1 MKRWRDHI
9 LSIVRILLLTPFLLT
24 PSLLFSQSRL
34 DSIRRM
40 LEQAPVQE
48 KVYLHLDNN
57 CYYKG
62 DTIWYKSYVVRADN
76 LDYTDMS
83 HILYVELLSP
93 DGLVVERQNII
104 VSPDGYGD
112 GNFALKDSLYSGYYE
127 LRAYTRWML
136 NFRVTEHPYGR
147 KDREYFYN
155 RQMARDFFRQ
165 FGTVYSRVV
174 PVYERPDSVGDYAQK
189 YIVNRPKTRIEK
201 ELKEDLKVNFYPEG
215 GHLIAGTRCRIA
227 FEVHDEEGQQVDIEG
242 AVRIPGRSDSL
253 RISTIH
259 QGRGVFTVD
268 VPQDGRLKARFTYHG
283 KDYRFE
289 LPKTEDVGCA
299 LQLDAIGHELIAD
312 ISLQGFPAGRSF
324 AVAVLCRGVLKSFQT
339 ITNSPQQGHHTSS
352 PFTLHSLQIDT
363 SLLPTGVNDL
373 IVLDDDGH
381 LLADRLFFVNH
392 HDYDVNPVT
401 VTGLQSEYQPFE
413 AVNLQFQAPTTMRHL
428 SISVRDGANEEL
440 TYDTGTIMTD
450 LLLSSELKGF
460 IAYPDYYF
468 EADDDEHRRALD
480 LLMMVQGWRRYD
492 FGEITSGERLRYQ
505 PEKYMTVEGSV
516 WPVGNSEDVRPDE
529 VRYWAMGIF
538 GYSPSVEEASSTEMV
553 SEESGSEMVSGM
565 NRYEATT
572 PTDLVTQQQEGTIQ
586 VEQVGTA
593 IYVQDPEQPT
603 SAFDPFFGVDN
614 RALSKPVTLEAE
626 LVFPDDIA
634 TVQLETDAGGHFV
647 FDIPAYYGQA
657 ILFLRATKSGLSEE
671 KRQKKLNKGR
681 LDETAWPDY
690 YVKRD
695 LFFPVFAKKYD
706 YYQCHVPE
714 IASGTAFDDYTVADT
729 ARLSKMDQ
737 TLREVKVKG
746 KRHRGRHAI
755 DYSKPAYVYDAVD
768 LYNLVTDRGLSFG
781 RFESQKFP
789 MQIVYALLGNY
800 NSERAL
806 QVAARLNDQELTP
819 YVFYRNFD
827 PGPTVMEQFRS
838 DIWIYDRIKLNRQD
852 EIRLFTDFELRNEDR
867 PVPMQSTVADVT
879 LDYMLLPDDSK
890 RYTFRDRRI
899 ILDGMYEPAD
909 FYHPDYSH
917 RPLDAD
923 MKDYR
928 RTLYWNPNAR
938 SDAEG
943 RFTATF
949 YNNGKETRI
958 KMSAAGVTP
967 DGCLLYSE

>member
-1 MKRWRDHI
+1 MKRI
-9 LSIVRILLLTPFLLT
+9 IYLILLL
-24 PSLLFSQSRL
+24 SLLVGLAVPTAAEASPVSSPSVSASSARL

-40 LEQAPVQE
+40 LEQAPIQE

-112 GNFALKDSLYSGYYE
+112 GNFTLKDSLYSGYYE

-174 PVYERPDSVGDYAQK
+174 PVYERPDSAGDYAQK

-215 GHLIAGTRCRIA
+215 GHLIAGSRCRVA

-253 RISTIH
+253 RIRTTH
-259 QGRGVFTVD
+259 QGRGVFMVD
-268 VPQDGRLKARFTYHG
+268 VPQDGRLKARFNYHG
-283 KDYRFE
+283 KDYRFD
-289 LPKTEDVGCA
+289 LPKAEDVGCA
-299 LQLDAIGHELIAD
+299 LQLDAIGPELAAE

-339 ITNSPQQGHHTSS
+339 FTNSPQQSNHTSS
-352 PFTLHSLQIDT
+352 LFTLHTLIDA

-373 IVLDDDGH
+373 IVLDDEGR

-392 HDYDVNPVT
+392 HDVDLQPVT
-401 VTGLQSEYQPFE
+401 VSGQQTEYQPFE
-413 AVNLQFQAPTTMRHL
+413 PVTLEFQAPTTMKHL

-460 IAYPDYYF
+460 VAYPDYYF
-468 EADDDEHRRALD
+468 EADDAEHRQALD

-492 FGEITSGERLRYQ
+492 FAEITSGEPLRYK
-505 PEKYMTVEGSV
+505 PEQYMTVEGSV
-516 WPVGNSEDVRPDE
+516 WPVGDSEDVRPDE

-538 GYSPSVEEASSTEMV
+538 GYSPSVEEANNSEIV
-553 SEESGSEMVSGM
+553 SEESGSEMVDGM

-572 PTDLVTQQQEGTIQ
+572 PDGLVAQQQEGTIQ

-614 RALSKPVTLEAE
+614 RGLHKPVTLEAE

-634 TVQLETDAGGHFV
+634 TIKMETDAGGHFA

-657 ILFLRATKSGLSEE
+657 ILFLRAIKSDLSEE

-681 LDETAWPDY
+681 LDETAWPDF

-714 IASGTAFDDYTVADT
+714 VASGTAFDDYTLLDT

-789 MQIVYALLGNY
+789 MQIAYALLGNY

-879 LDYMLLPDDSK
+879 LDYMLLPDDAK

-928 RTLYWNPNAR
+928 RTLYWNPNAQL
-938 SDAEG
+938 DADG

-949 YNNGKETRI
+949 YNNGKPTRI
-958 KMSAAGVTP
+958 KVSIAGI
-967 DGCLLYSE
+967 GK

>member
-1 MKRWRDHI
+1 MLIRWIIRRLPI
-9 LSIVRILLLTPFLLT
+9 WVTLIGLLCPVRAI
-24 PSLLFSQSRL
+24 SQARL
-34 DSIRRM
+34 DSIRQL
-40 LEQAPVQE
+40 LENAPVQE

-83 HILYVELLSP
+83 RILYVELLSP

-112 GNFALKDSLYSGYYE
+112 GNFVLKDSLYSGYYE

-136 NFRVTEHPYGR
+136 NFRVTEHNYGR

-155 RQMARDFFRQ
+155 KEMARDFFRQ

-174 PVYERPDSVGDYAQK
+174 PVYERPDSAGDYTQK
-189 YIVNRPKTRIEK
+189 YIVSRPKTRIEK
-201 ELKEDLKVNFYPEG
+201 ELKEDLLVNFYPEG
-215 GHLIAGTRCRIA
+215 GHLVAGTRCRVA
-227 FEVHDEEGQQVDIEG
+227 FEVHDEEGQQIDIEG
-242 AVRIPGRSDSL
+242 AVRVGDRNDSL
-253 RISTIH
+253 RIHTTH

-268 VPQDGRLKARFTYHG
+268 VPQDGRLRARFTYHG
-283 KDYRFE
+283 KDYRFD
-289 LPKTEDVGCA
+289 LPKAEAVGCA
-299 LQLDAIGHELIAD
+299 LRLDATGSELTAEL
-312 ISLQGFPAGRSF
+312 SPQGFPVGRSF
-324 AVAVLCRGVLKSFQT
+324 AVAVLCRGVLKSFRT
-339 ITNSPQQGHHTSS
+339 IAGGGRIN
-352 PFTLHSLQIDT
+352 LNT
-363 SLLPTGVNDL
+363 SLFPTGVNDL
-373 IVLDDDGH
+373 IVLDEDGR

-392 HDYDVNPVT
+392 HDYDLQPVT
-401 VTGLQSEYQPFE
+401 VSGLQSEYQPFE
-413 AVNLQFQAPTTMRHL
+413 AVNLQFQAPADMKHI

-460 IAYPDYYF
+460 VAYPDYYF
-468 EADDDEHRRALD
+468 EADDAEHRQTLD

-492 FGEITSGERLRYQ
+492 FAEITSGEKLRYE
-505 PEKYMTVEGSV
+505 PEQYMTVEGSV
-516 WPVGNSEDVRPDE
+516 WPVGDSDEIHPDE
-529 VRYWAMGIF
+529 VRYWPMGIF
-538 GYSPSVEEASSTEMV
+538 GYSPSVEEANTSSIV
-553 SEESGSEMVSGM
+553 DQESGSDMVSGL

-572 PTDLVTQQQEGTIQ
+572 PNDLVSRSQDGSIEL
-586 VEQVGTA
+586 EQVGTA
-593 IYVQDPEQPT
+593 IYVQDQT
-603 SAFDPFFGVDN
+603 DAKSAFDPFFGVDN
-614 RALSKPVTLEAE
+614 KGLRKPVTLEGE
-626 LVFPDDIA
+626 LVFNDDIA
-634 TVQLETDAGGHFV
+634 TVKMETDAGGHFV

-657 ILFLRATKSGLSEE
+657 ILFLRASKSTLSEE
-671 KRQKKLNKGR
+671 KRQKRLNKGM
-681 LDETAWPDY
+681 LDETAWPDF

-706 YYQCHVPE
+706 YYQCHVSE
-714 IASGTAFDDYTVADT
+714 IASGTPFDDYTLLDT
-729 ARLSKMDQ
+729 ARLSKMDA

-781 RFESQKFP
+781 HFEPQKFP
-789 MQIVYALLGNY
+789 MQIAYALLGNY

-806 QVAARLNDQELTP
+806 QVMARINDQELTP
-819 YVFYRNFD
+819 YVFYRNYD

-838 DIWIYDRIKLNRQD
+838 DMWVYDRIKLNRQN

-879 LDYMLLPDDSK
+879 LDYMLMPDDSK
-890 RYTFRDRRI
+890 RYTYRDRRI

-909 FYHPDYSH
+909 FYHPDYS
-917 RPLDAD
+917 RKPLDAEI
-923 MKDYR
+923 KDYR
-928 RTLYWNPNAR
+928 RTLYWNPNAKL
-938 SDAEG
+938 DADG

-949 YNNGKETRI
+949 YNNGKPTRI
-958 KMSAAGVTP
+958 KISTAGVI
-967 DGCLLYSE
+967 CCK

>member
-1 MKRWRDHI
+1 MC
-9 LSIVRILLLTPFLLT
+9 VLLATT
-24 PSLLFSQSRL
+24 VKASSQARL
-34 DSIRRM
+34 DSIRAL
-40 LEQAPVQE
+40 LENAPVQE

-76 LDYTDMS
+76 LGYTDMS

-136 NFRVTEHPYGR
+136 NFRVTEHDYGR

-155 RQMARDFFRQ
+155 KEMARDFFRQ

-174 PVYERPDSVGDYAQK
+174 PVYERPDSAGEYAQK
-189 YIVNRPKTRIEK
+189 YIVSRPKTRIEK
-201 ELKEDLKVNFYPEG
+201 ELKEDLLVNFYPEG
-215 GHLIAGTRCRIA
+215 GHLIAGTRCRVA

-242 AVRIPGRSDSL
+242 AIRIPGRSDSL
-253 RISTIH
+253 RIRTTH

-268 VPQDGRLKARFTYHG
+268 VPQDGRLRARFTYHG
-283 KDYRFE
+283 KDYRFD
-289 LPKTEDVGCA
+289 LPKTENVGCA
-299 LQLDAIGHELIAD
+299 LRLDATSPELSVEIEPHGFSAD
-312 ISLQGFPAGRSF
+312 RSF
-324 AVAVLCRGVLKSFQT
+324 AIAVLCRGVLKYFQPIT
-339 ITNSPQQGHHTSS
+339 ISPQQGNHPSS
-352 PFTLHSLQIDT
+352 LFPLPS

-373 IVLDDDGH
+373 IVLDDEGR

-401 VTGLQSEYQPFE
+401 VTGMQSEYQPFE
-413 AVNLQFQAPTTMRHL
+413 AVSLQFQAPANMKHL

-460 IAYPDYYF
+460 VAYPDYYF
-468 EADDDEHRRALD
+468 ESDDAEHREALD

-492 FGEITSGERLRYQ
+492 FAEITSGEPLRYE
-505 PEKYMTVEGSV
+505 PEQYMTVEGSV
-516 WPVGNSEDVRPDE
+516 WPVGDSNEIYPDE
-529 VRYWAMGIF
+529 VRYWPMGIF
-538 GYSPSVEEASSTEMV
+538 GYTPSLEMANDSDIVDEEKGSQMV
-553 SEESGSEMVSGM
+553 RGL

-572 PTDLVTQQQEGTIQ
+572 PDDLLAQQQEGTIEL
-586 VEQVGTA
+586 EQVGSA
-593 IYVQDPEQPT
+593 IYVTDDTEAK
-603 SAFDPFFGVDN
+603 SAFDPFFGIDHK
-614 RALSKPVTLEAE
+614 ALHKPVTIEGE

-634 TVQLETDAGGHFV
+634 TIRMETDLRGHFV

-657 ILFLRATKSGLSEE
+657 ILFLRASKTDLSEE
-671 KRQKKLNKGR
+671 KRQKKLDKGR
-681 LDETAWPDY
+681 LDETAFPDF

-695 LFFPVFAKKYD
+695 LFYPVFAKKYD
-706 YYQCHVPE
+706 YYQCHVPA
-714 IASGTAFDDYTVADT
+714 ISSGTAFDDYTLADT

-737 TLREVKVKG
+737 TLKEVKVKG
-746 KRHRGRHAI
+746 RRRHGRHAI
-755 DYSKPAYVYDAVD
+755 DYSKPAYVYDAVN

-781 RFESQKFP
+781 RFEPRKFP
-789 MQIVYALLGNY
+789 MQIAYALLGNY

-806 QVAARLNDQELTP
+806 QVMARLNDQELTP
-819 YVFYRNFD
+819 YVFYRNYD

-838 DIWIYDRIKLNRQD
+838 NIWVFDRIKLNRQD

-867 PVPMQSTVADVT
+867 PVPMQSTVPDVT
-879 LDYMLLPDDSK
+879 LDYMLMPDDAK

-899 ILDGMYEPAD
+899 ILDGMYEPDD

-928 RTLYWNPNAR
+928 RTLYWNPNAQL
-938 SDAEG
+938 DADG

-949 YNNGKETRI
+949 YNNGKPTRI
-958 KMSAAGVTP
+958 KISTAGVIS
-967 DGCLLYSE
+967 CK

>member
-1 MKRWRDHI
+1 
-9 LSIVRILLLTPFLLT
+9 
-24 PSLLFSQSRL
+24 
-34 DSIRRM
+34 
-40 LEQAPVQE
+40 
-48 KVYLHLDNN
+48 
-57 CYYKG
+57 
-62 DTIWYKSYVVRADN
+62 
-76 LDYTDMS
+76 MS

-136 NFRVTEHPYGR
+136 NFRVTEHSYGR
-147 KDREYFYN
+147 KDREFFYN
-155 RQMARDFFRQ
+155 KEMAHDFFRQ

-174 PVYERPDSVGDYAQK
+174 PVYERPDSAGDYTQK

-201 ELKEDLKVNFYPEG
+201 ELKEDLLVNFYPEG
-215 GHLIAGTRCRIA
+215 GHLIAGTRCRVA
-227 FEVHDEEGQQVDIEG
+227 FEVHDEEGRQVDIEG
-242 AVRIPGRSDSL
+242 AVRVGDKTDSL
-253 RISTIH
+253 RIRTNH

-268 VPQDGRLKARFTYHG
+268 VPTDGRLRARFTYHG
-283 KDYRFE
+283 KDYRFN
-289 LPKTEDVGCA
+289 LPKAEDVGCA
-299 LQLDAIGHELIAD
+299 LRLDAIGSELTAEIAP
-312 ISLQGFPAGRSF
+312 QGFPIDHIF

-339 ITNSPQQGHHTSS
+339 VTGGGRL
-352 PFTLHSLQIDT
+352 TLDASLF
-363 SLLPTGVNDL
+363 PTGVNDL
-373 IVLDDDGH
+373 IVLDEDGR

-413 AVNLQFQAPTTMRHL
+413 AVTLQFQAPAAMKHL
-428 SISVRDGANEEL
+428 SISVRDGANEEP

-460 IAYPDYYF
+460 VAYPDYYF
-468 EADDDEHRRALD
+468 EVDDAEHRQALD

-492 FGEITSGERLRYQ
+492 FAEITSGERLRYE
-505 PEKYMTVEGSV
+505 PEQYMTVEGSV
-516 WPVGNSEDVRPDE
+516 WPVGDSDEIHPDE

-538 GYSPSVEEASSTEMV
+538 GYSPSVEEANDSDLV
-553 SEESGSEMVSGM
+553 DQESGSEMVTGM

-572 PTDLVTQQQEGTIQ
+572 PDGLVAQQQEGTIQ

-603 SAFDPFFGVDN
+603 SAFDPFFGIDN
-614 RALSKPVTLEAE
+614 KGLRKPVTLEGE

-634 TVQLETDAGGHFV
+634 TVKMETDAGGHFV

-657 ILFLRATKSGLSEE
+657 ILFLRASKSDLSEE
-671 KRQKKLNKGR
+671 KRQKKLNKGM
-681 LDETAWPDY
+681 LDETAWPDF

-706 YYQCHVPE
+706 YYQCHQPE
-714 IASGTAFDDYTVADT
+714 LTAGTAFDDYTLLDT

-746 KRHRGRHAI
+746 KLHRGRHAI

-781 RFESQKFP
+781 RFEPRKFP
-789 MQIVYALLGNY
+789 MQIAYALLGNY

-806 QVAARLNDQELTP
+806 QVMARLNDQELTP
-819 YVFYRNFD
+819 YVFFRNYD

-838 DIWIYDRIKLNRQD
+838 DMWVYDRIKLNRQH

-917 RPLDAD
+917 MSFNAD
-923 MKDYR
+923 VKDYR

-938 SDAEG
+938 LNDEG
-943 RFTATF
+943 RFTASF
-949 YNNGKETRI
+949 YNNGKPTRI
-958 KMSAAGVTP
+958 KISTAGISSQTR
-967 DGCLLYSE
+967 

>member
-1 MKRWRDHI
+1 MLIRWIIRRLPI
-9 LSIVRILLLTPFLLT
+9 WVTLIGLLCPVRAI
-24 PSLLFSQSRL
+24 SQARL
-34 DSIRRM
+34 DSIRQM
-40 LEQAPVQE
+40 LENAPVQE

-83 HILYVELLSP
+83 RILYVELLSP

-112 GNFALKDSLYSGYYE
+112 GNFVLKDSLYSGYYE

-136 NFRVTEHPYGR
+136 NFRVTEHNYGR

-155 RQMARDFFRQ
+155 KEMARDFFRQ

-174 PVYERPDSVGDYAQK
+174 PVYERPDSAGDYTQK
-189 YIVNRPKTRIEK
+189 YIVSRPKTRIEK
-201 ELKEDLKVNFYPEG
+201 ELKEDLLVNFYPEG
-215 GHLIAGTRCRIA
+215 GHLVAGTRCRIA
-227 FEVHDEEGQQVDIEG
+227 FEVHDEEGQQIDIEG
-242 AVRIPGRSDSL
+242 AVRVGDRNDSL
-253 RISTIH
+253 RIHTTH

-268 VPQDGRLKARFTYHG
+268 VPQDGRLRARFTYHG
-283 KDYRFE
+283 KDYRFD
-289 LPKTEDVGCA
+289 LPKAEAVGCA
-299 LQLDAIGHELIAD
+299 LRLDATGSELTAEL
-312 ISLQGFPAGRSF
+312 SPQGFPVGRSF
-324 AVAVLCRGVLKSFQT
+324 AVAVLCRGVLKSFRT
-339 ITNSPQQGHHTSS
+339 IAGGGRIN
-352 PFTLHSLQIDT
+352 LNT
-363 SLLPTGVNDL
+363 SLFPTGVNDL
-373 IVLDDDGH
+373 IVLDEDGR

-392 HDYDVNPVT
+392 HDYDLQPVT
-401 VTGLQSEYQPFE
+401 VSGLQSEYQPFE
-413 AVNLQFQAPTTMRHL
+413 AVNLQFQAPADMKHI

-460 IAYPDYYF
+460 VAYPDYYF
-468 EADDDEHRRALD
+468 EADDAEHRQTLD

-492 FGEITSGERLRYQ
+492 FAEITSGEKLRYE
-505 PEKYMTVEGSV
+505 PEQYMTVEGSV
-516 WPVGNSEDVRPDE
+516 WPVGDSDEIHPDE
-529 VRYWAMGIF
+529 VRYWPMGIF
-538 GYSPSVEEASSTEMV
+538 GYSPSVEEANTSSIV
-553 SEESGSEMVSGM
+553 DQESGSDMVSGL

-572 PTDLVTQQQEGTIQ
+572 PNDLVSRSQDGSIEL
-586 VEQVGTA
+586 EQVGTA
-593 IYVQDPEQPT
+593 IYVQDQT
-603 SAFDPFFGVDN
+603 DAKSAFDPFFGVDN
-614 RALSKPVTLEAE
+614 KGLRKPVTLEGE
-626 LVFPDDIA
+626 LVFNDDIA
-634 TVQLETDAGGHFV
+634 TVKMETDAGGHFV

-657 ILFLRATKSGLSEE
+657 ILFLRASKSSLSEE
-671 KRQKKLNKGR
+671 KRQKRLNKGM
-681 LDETAWPDY
+681 LDETAWPDF

-714 IASGTAFDDYTVADT
+714 IASGTPFDDYTLLDT
-729 ARLSKMDQ
+729 ARLSKMDA

-781 RFESQKFP
+781 HFEPKKFP
-789 MQIVYALLGNY
+789 MQIAYALLGNY

-806 QVAARLNDQELTP
+806 QVMARINDQELTP
-819 YVFYRNFD
+819 YVFYRNYD

-838 DIWIYDRIKLNRQD
+838 DMWVYDRIKLNRQN

-879 LDYMLLPDDSK
+879 LDYMLMPDDSK
-890 RYTFRDRRI
+890 RYTYRDRRI

-917 RPLDAD
+917 KPLDAEI
-923 MKDYR
+923 KDYR
-928 RTLYWNPNAR
+928 RTLYWNPNAKL
-938 SDAEG
+938 DADG

-949 YNNGKETRI
+949 YNNSKPTRI
-958 KMSAAGVTP
+958 KVTTAGIP
-967 DGCLLYSE
+967 SF

>member
-1 MKRWRDHI
+1 MLIRWIIRRLPI
-9 LSIVRILLLTPFLLT
+9 WVTLIGLLCPVRAI
-24 PSLLFSQSRL
+24 SQARL
-34 DSIRRM
+34 DSIRQL
-40 LEQAPVQE
+40 LENAPVQE

-83 HILYVELLSP
+83 RILYVELLSP

-112 GNFALKDSLYSGYYE
+112 GNFVLKDSLYSGYYE

-136 NFRVTEHPYGR
+136 NFRVTEHNYGR

-155 RQMARDFFRQ
+155 KEMARDFFRQ

-174 PVYERPDSVGDYAQK
+174 PVYERPDSAGDYTQK
-189 YIVNRPKTRIEK
+189 YIVSRPKTRIEK
-201 ELKEDLKVNFYPEG
+201 ELKEDLLVNFYPEG
-215 GHLIAGTRCRIA
+215 GHLVAGTRCRVA
-227 FEVHDEEGQQVDIEG
+227 FEVHDEEGQQIDIEG
-242 AVRIPGRSDSL
+242 AVRVGDRNDSL
-253 RISTIH
+253 RIHTTH

-268 VPQDGRLKARFTYHG
+268 VPQDGRLRARFTYHG
-283 KDYRFE
+283 KDYRFD
-289 LPKTEDVGCA
+289 LPKAEAVGCA
-299 LQLDAIGHELIAD
+299 LRLDATGSELTAEL
-312 ISLQGFPAGRSF
+312 SPQGFPVGRSF
-324 AVAVLCRGVLKSFQT
+324 AVAVLCRGVLKSFRT
-339 ITNSPQQGHHTSS
+339 IAGGGRIN
-352 PFTLHSLQIDT
+352 LNT
-363 SLLPTGVNDL
+363 SLFPTGVNDL
-373 IVLDDDGH
+373 IVLDEDGR

-392 HDYDVNPVT
+392 HDYDLQPVT
-401 VTGLQSEYQPFE
+401 VSGLQSEYQPFE
-413 AVNLQFQAPTTMRHL
+413 AVNLQFQAPADMKHI

-460 IAYPDYYF
+460 VAYPDYYF
-468 EADDDEHRRALD
+468 EADDAEHRQTLD

-492 FGEITSGERLRYQ
+492 FAEITSGEKLRYE
-505 PEKYMTVEGSV
+505 PEQYMTVEGSV
-516 WPVGNSEDVRPDE
+516 WPVGDSDEIHPDE
-529 VRYWAMGIF
+529 VRYWPMGIF
-538 GYSPSVEEASSTEMV
+538 GYSPSVEEANTSSIV
-553 SEESGSEMVSGM
+553 DQESGSDMVSGL

-572 PTDLVTQQQEGTIQ
+572 PNDLVSRSQDGSIEL
-586 VEQVGTA
+586 EQVGTA
-593 IYVQDPEQPT
+593 IYVQDQT
-603 SAFDPFFGVDN
+603 DAKSAFDPFFGVDN
-614 RALSKPVTLEAE
+614 KGLRKPVTLEGE
-626 LVFPDDIA
+626 LVFNDDIA
-634 TVQLETDAGGHFV
+634 TVKMETDAGGHFV

-657 ILFLRATKSGLSEE
+657 ILFLRASKSTLSEE
-671 KRQKKLNKGR
+671 KRQKRLNKGM
-681 LDETAWPDY
+681 LDETAWPDF

-714 IASGTAFDDYTVADT
+714 IASGTPFDDYTLLDT
-729 ARLSKMDQ
+729 ARLSKMDA

-781 RFESQKFP
+781 HFEPQKFP
-789 MQIVYALLGNY
+789 MQIAYALLGNY

-806 QVAARLNDQELTP
+806 QVMARINDQELTP
-819 YVFYRNFD
+819 YVFYRNYD

-838 DIWIYDRIKLNRQD
+838 DMWVYDRIKLNRQN

-879 LDYMLLPDDSK
+879 LDYMLMPDDSK
-890 RYTFRDRRI
+890 RYTYRDRRI

-909 FYHPDYSH
+909 FYHPDYS
-917 RPLDAD
+917 RKPLDAEI
-923 MKDYR
+923 KDYR
-928 RTLYWNPNAR
+928 RTLYWNPNAKL
-938 SDAEG
+938 DADG

-949 YNNGKETRI
+949 YNNGKPTRI
-958 KMSAAGVTP
+958 KISTAGVI
-967 DGCLLYSE
+967 CCK